1 MNDQQYLLAN
11 AYVDGELTA
20 DERALAEA
28 DPDVMSEVEL
38 LLGLQTRLRK
48 VDPPTASA
56 REAAMTAAM
65 AAFPGA
71 EPRPAPAINAAVS
84 NTAVVPL
91 RRRPAYARYLGLAA
105 AVVAVGLLGTVVV
118 TGLRSGDDDSAA
130 SEPAFDAAAEEF
142 ADEPASEP
150 AAPSADRP
158 IEFETEMTEGDG
170 QLDMDDSTAAAPA
183 DDMAGSD
190 ADAELPASEPA
201 SETADEPASEP
212 AEEPAEESADDSG
225 NSVQPLIDPTQ
236 PLTGPAD
243 LGAYGAYLVELQV
256 AGELPPTPNT
266 RCPQPGLLGQT
277 QYVFD
282 DVLVDVYIVVDDQN
296 RTVSAIDPDTCEVLA
311 VGPLF

>member
-1 MNDQQYLLAN
+1 MNDEHYLLAN

-38 LLGLQTRLRK
+38 LLVLQTRVRK

-65 AAFPGA
+65 AAFPA
-71 EPRPAPAINAAVS
+71 AVPKPAPAINAAVR

-118 TGLRSGDDDSAA
+118 SGLRSGDDDSAA
-130 SEPAFDAAAEEF
+130 SEPAPGAATEAL

-150 AAPSADRP
+150 AAQNADRLTDS
-158 IEFETEMTEGDG
+158 FETDTAEGDG
-170 QLDMDDSTAAAPA
+170 QLDMDDSAAAAPT
-183 DDMAGSD
+183 DDLAGSA

-201 SETADEPASEP
+201 SESADQA
-212 AEEPAEESADDSG
+212 AEEPAEESAANDGDFE
-225 NSVQPLIDPTQ
+225 QPLIDPTQ
-236 PLTGPAD
+236 PLTGATD
-243 LGAYGAYLVELQV
+243 LGAYGAYLVELQA